1 MAHVARELIRVNGG
15 HAHIWGMSPP
25 AHAFVVVGAP
35 TATLTHTLDFKEAG
49 WADLWICDPWAAI
62 VCPARDY
69 MKLLNEKM
77 IAWSLQDI
85 SVFFNDQGTY
95 RWGQANDQHWLAL
108 LNNGLKHPL
117 P

>member
-1 MAHVARELIRVNGG
+1 MNGG